1 MRLASFRCDQD
12 VVSDFGPPQQ
22 AAAATMRVIE
32 SHSGLNSTTHWRYL
46 MIFGAVGISGSS
58 MCFDISNRLVN
69 YKHYIRYTLIQFA
82 GTCRNWNPLLFV
94 LRFIYH
100 VSHRFALK
108 MWMLFGSTP
117 HERRGILSPPVRPL
131 VLDWRMKQR
140 HHWHHSSYWFIIDS
154 YCIMPK
160 ETSRQHRIK
169 EETQD
174 TPSETTSTRQKDT
187 QRGLGQHVVSTKS
200 RRNVAGSQ
208 RQDPNLPWWSLLQD
222 WSASLCVF
230 FVARRAKPASRHQS
244 WGQKALTT
252 TTTTSIWVKAL
263 CVWCFRFGAAS
274 VSLLAARDRT
284 RLGCSIWWA
293 PSSVETMEA
302 IYICF

>member
-1 MRLASFRCDQD
+1 MHHAKFNCPQGAQHVLEFILPALWDLQVFDVTRMLCPTLGRHSRLRLR
-12 VVSDFGPPQQ
+12 PW
-22 AAAATMRVIE
+22 E
-32 SHSGLNSTTHWRYL
+32 LNSTTHWRYL
-46 MIFGAVGISGSS
+46 VIFGAVGFSGSS

-131 VLDWRMKQR
+131 VFDYEWSKGTTGITHQAM
-140 HHWHHSSYWFIIDS
+140 HIDS

-174 TPSETTSTRQKDT
+174 TPSETSSHKTKGYTKRTRSA
-187 QRGLGQHVVSTKS
+187 RGQHKVKKKC
-200 RRNVAGSQ
+200 RRQPETRSKFAMMISLAGLK
-208 RQDPNLPWWSLLQD
+208 R
-222 WSASLCVF
+222 
-230 FVARRAKPASRHQS
+230 
-244 WGQKALTT
+244 
-252 TTTTSIWVKAL
+252 
-263 CVWCFRFGAAS
+263 
-274 VSLLAARDRT
+274 
-284 RLGCSIWWA
+284 
-293 PSSVETMEA
+293 
-302 IYICF
+302 

>member
-1 MRLASFRCDQD
+1 MFLSLYFQRCDQD

-58 MCFDISNRLVN
+58 MCFDISNRLVK
-69 YKHYIRYTLIQFA
+69 YKHCIRYTLIQFA

-131 VLDWRMKQR
+131 VLDWIRMKQR
-140 HHWHHSSYWFIIDS
+140 HHSSYWFIL
-154 YCIMPK
+154 
-160 ETSRQHRIK
+160 H
-169 EETQD
+169 QD
-174 TPSETTSTRQKDT
+174 AKRDFKTTWH
-187 QRGLGQHVVSTKS
+187 QRGD
-200 RRNVAGSQ
+200 AGHPIRDQ
-208 RQDPNLPWWSLLQD
+208 QPPQDERIHKED
-222 WSASLCVF
+222 
-230 FVARRAKPASRHQS
+230 
-244 WGQKALTT
+244 
-252 TTTTSIWVKAL
+252 
-263 CVWCFRFGAAS
+263 
-274 VSLLAARDRT
+274 
-284 RLGCSIWWA
+284 
-293 PSSVETMEA
+293 
-302 IYICF
+302 